1 MLTYRGDKFVK
12 GKKFNVNEQLCRF
25 SRRDGDK
32 LIFEAISDGSKI
44 SITEEE
50 YNKAEKMLTE
60 KINQE
65 NKEIN
70 EIIGKVLRSKG
81 LARKY
86 EDQLKSKGIT
96 INYDSPQGVT
106 LVGPNGKTL
115 GASSKEVFGPHTP
128 DNAKDIY
135 DSKGYNR
142 AADGHRKTRAI
153 KSDYYDKQVEETQ
166 KELDSLKS
174 LKRDDIIRK
183 YNDKTTK
190 EALQAHKDKIASLEK
205 DLEDYTAKAKREER
219 SYQYNLKASKA
230 TRRNAEY
237 DSLRKNTEKTQADE
251 HIDYL
256 NYLTKPANE
265 YMDKIRSIYKGYGER
280 PKSNPA
286 AYVKTDKNSIDDY
299 RSLKNNVRDAKRDL
313 DFHTADDNSNTY
325 KSSYAAMTDEQLEA
339 KIKKMRDDLEKK
351 IEELRNN
358 NKANSSKRDEYAK
371 ALEDKEK
378 ALDDFLRS
386 KGIREADLVEVKNY
400 LKESS
405 TDTQYFEKEIRR
417 VYDEILTLAQE
428 AEHAGLSNLSKS
440 LDNILDVLDEYDFV
454 QDNVIYDK

>member
-12 GKKFNVNEQLCRF
+12 GKKFNINEQLCRF
-25 SRRDGDK
+25 ARRDGDK

-128 DNAKDIY
+128 DNAKDVY
-135 DSKGYNR
+135 DSKGYYR
-142 AADGHRKTRAI
+142 QADGHRKTKTD
-153 KSDYYDKQVEETQ
+153 KSDYYAKRVEETQ
-166 KELDSLKS
+166 NKIDELKS
-174 LKRDDIIRK
+174 FKRDDIIRK

-190 EALQAHKDKIASLEK
+190 EALQAHKDLIASLER
-205 DLEDYTAKAKREER
+205 DLEDYTARAKREER
-219 SYQYNLKASKA
+219 NYQYDLKTGKA

-237 DSLRKNTEKTQADE
+237 DNLRKSTEKAHADE

-286 AYVKTDKNSIDDY
+286 AYVRTDKNAIDDY
-299 RSLKNNVRDAKRDL
+299 RSLKNDVKYAKRDL
-313 DFHTADDNSNTY
+313 DFRTADDNSDTY

-339 KIKKMRDDLEKK
+339 KIKQMRDDLEKK

-358 NKANSSKRDEYAK
+358 NKANSSARDEYAK
-371 ALEDKEK
+371 KLEDKEK

-386 KGIREADLVEVKNY
+386 KGIREADLIEVKNY

-405 TDTQYFEKEIRR
+405 TDVQYFDKEIIRL
-417 VYDEILTLAQE
+417 YDEVLTLAHE
-428 AEHAGLSNLSKS
+428 AEHAGLRSLSDSLSNM
-440 LDNILDVLDEYDFV
+440 LDILDEYDFI
-454 QDNVIYDK
+454 QDNIVYNK